1 MLRIRKANLKD
12 SKVILEWRNN
22 LESRMNSK
30 DKKIINKKTHNIW
43 FNTKLNSTNV
53 HIFMLELKSEKVG
66 VVKYKSNAD
75 YSKFSVSININ
86 PAYRNK
92 GLGKKLLL
100 LGDEKIKSIVKKD
113 AILIAEVGQGN
124 LKSNKIFKDAGYA
137 KVKRDKA
144 YNIYNKSIRGIMNRN
159 KKKDPDYYLKI
170 IDNIQK
176 IRSKNN
182 VNWMDI
188 LRLAFKSS
196 PDEAKKIMKK
206 INSDDDRISELFNKL
221 SD

>member
-75 YSKFSVSININ
+75 
-86 PAYRNK
+86 
-92 GLGKKLLL
+92 
-100 LGDEKIKSIVKKD
+100 
-113 AILIAEVGQGN
+113 
-124 LKSNKIFKDAGYA
+124 
-137 KVKRDKA
+137 
-144 YNIYNKSIRGIMNRN
+144 
-159 KKKDPDYYLKI
+159 
-170 IDNIQK
+170 
-176 IRSKNN
+176 
-182 VNWMDI
+182 
-188 LRLAFKSS
+188 
-196 PDEAKKIMKK
+196 
-206 INSDDDRISELFNKL
+206 
-221 SD
+221 